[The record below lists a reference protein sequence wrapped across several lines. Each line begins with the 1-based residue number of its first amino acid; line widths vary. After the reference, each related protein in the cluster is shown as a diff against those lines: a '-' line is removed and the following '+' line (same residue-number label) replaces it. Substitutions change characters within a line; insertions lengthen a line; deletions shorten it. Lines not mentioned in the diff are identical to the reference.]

1 MNRQVIRYQTKPEST
16 QHNTELVQ
24 NVFRELA
31 AAAPGNVHY
40 AVLRTDDGVFTHIV
54 SYDNDGDNDVLTS
67 LPAFKAFQNGGG
79 DRRTGPPDCAD
90 VTIVGNYKMLA
101 E

>member
-31 AAAPGNVHY
+31 AAAPDNVHY

-54 SYDNDGDNDVLTS
+54 SYDSDGDNDALTS
-67 LPAFKAFQNGGG
+67 LPAFTAFQNGGG
-79 DRRTGPPDCAD
+79 ERRTAPPDFAD
-90 VTIVGNYKMLA
+90 VTVVGNYKMFA